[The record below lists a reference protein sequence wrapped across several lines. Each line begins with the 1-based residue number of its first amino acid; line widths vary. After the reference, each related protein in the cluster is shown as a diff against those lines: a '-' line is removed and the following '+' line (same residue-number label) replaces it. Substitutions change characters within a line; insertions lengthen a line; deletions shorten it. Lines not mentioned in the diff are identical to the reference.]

1 MKKIKE
7 IFLLNLLKKLLLL
20 LLLLK
25 IKIIGIN
32 KYIIYG
38 EEKIKLGAV

>member
-20 LLLLK
+20 LLLK

-32 KYIIYG
+32 KYRIYG